1 VNVKRNNS
9 KISLTQN
16 RFLSDGSRVS
26 KNKWAIPIQIEEG
39 NHENSILMK
48 SHSSSVSLKN
58 RDSNFI
64 INSGR
69 YGFYR
74 VQYDDHS

>member
-1 VNVKRNNS
+1 
-9 KISLTQN
+9 
-16 RFLSDGSRVS
+16 
-26 KNKWAIPIQIEEG
+26 
-39 NHENSILMK
+39 MK

-74 VQYDDHS
+74 VQYDDHSLANLSLLIDEKILNQ

>member
-1 VNVKRNNS
+1 
-9 KISLTQN
+9 
-16 RFLSDGSRVS
+16 
-26 KNKWAIPIQIEEG
+26 
-39 NHENSILMK
+39 MK

-58 RDSNFI
+58 IDSNFI

-74 VQYDDHS
+74 VQYDDHSLANLSLLIDEKILNHVDRWSLQNDLFSTVYIRHKTTPGIS